1 MQGIPPSFYPNPN
14 PNPNQGVPP
23 SFYFIF
29 TMRATMVAPLLG
41 RTPSAQ
47 ELEEWRTKK
56 LKDDPTAFGAVKR
69 PQPKSASSLSVVTSK
84 SGAAAAGGSPEGP
97 STAKR
102 AGSKPGEVL
111 WWAKDNGLLDEDK
124 LLALSRRVIT
134 HFTQPYAKLQIGK
147 KGQLKEGG
155 TVSAPLAESC
165 RLLREI
171 DLPFACYCE
180 RQNARLIAAGGGEQ
194 SSEALHGAW
203 DALPAA
209 ERAPFVEQAAAL
221 LHGDDALPRLQLT
234 QPKITHAEAW
244 ASASDEVRDR
254 YLARAASAWTDD
266 YRRSVD
272 VFDFSE
278 RKCMKCA
285 AEVVTRVRG
294 QPRTRGALLVLPVG
308 DALQEPF
315 WPEGLGVNRGCHNA
329 LDAAWV
335 ANKWGLGGASEES
348 QRLLLQERQYIY
360 QEFSL
365 QMHGKNRKMLKGYRQ
380 DNTKARLVAPPRRD
394 LPRSCE
400 PPPPATPPPHT
411 PPPLAPLLP
420 PHPPT
425 PRRAQINSSAAHKE
439 YSADPSSRYNNYHDR
454 AQIDWARAARLGA
467 TKGHPNLTVSA
478 PNPRGRWLTGGV

>member
-1 MQGIPPSFYPNPN
+1 MQGI
-14 PNPNQGVPP
+14 PP

-29 TMRATMVAPLLG
+29 TMRAAMVAPLLG

-47 ELEEWRTKK
+47 ELEEWRAKK
-56 LKDDPTAFGAVKR
+56 LQDDPTAFGAVNR
-69 PQPKSASSLSVVTSK
+69 PPPREAGVTPSS
-84 SGAAAAGGSPEGP
+84 AAAAGGSPG
-97 STAKR
+97 SLITAKR

-111 WWAKDNGLLDEDK
+111 CWAKDNGLLDEDK

-134 HFTQPYAKLQIGK
+134 HFTQPYAHLHVGK
-147 KGQLKEGG
+147 GKGQLKEGG

-194 SSEALHGAW
+194 SSEALYQVW

-234 QPKITHAEAW
+234 QPKMTHAEAW
-244 ASASDEVRDR
+244 ANASDEVRDR
-254 YLARAASAWTDD
+254 YLARAASAWTED

-278 RKCMKCA
+278 RKCMRCA

-294 QPRTRGALLVLPVG
+294 QPRARGALLVLPVG

-335 ANKWGLGGASEES
+335 ANKWGLGGASEEA
-348 QRLLLQERQYIY
+348 QRQLLQERQYIY

-380 DNTKARLVAPPRRD
+380 DNTKARLAA
-394 LPRSCE
+394 LPRGCDT
-400 PPPPATPPPHT
+400 PPPATPTSYPTTTSSSLMPARPPAR
-411 PPPLAPLLP
+411 PSPRADQQLCRAQGVLGGPLLALQQL
-420 PHPPT
+420 
-425 PRRAQINSSAAHKE
+425 PRPRA
-439 YSADPSSRYNNYHDR
+439 D
-454 AQIDWARAARLGA
+454 RLGA
-467 TKGHPNLTVSA
+467 RGASRRHQGPPKLDGLSSKPQRPLAHRRGLKGFE
-478 PNPRGRWLTGGV
+478 